1 MGGYQ
6 KMKFL
11 EFTVHPGSI
20 LYVPPFWHYSIK
32 FKEENQF
39 VHVFNYGSL
48 MNVVSNAFNLGNH
61 YYEKF
66 VNNRVLVKSA
76 EAPKEA
82 AESKQD
88 TASHGIESKQ
98 ESKPHSDTDL
108 VKDGL

>member
-1 MGGYQ
+1 MPLLGLIGYPLAHSFSPAYF
-6 KMKFL
+6 KL
-11 EFTVHPGSI
+11 
-20 LYVPPFWHYSIK
+20 K

-61 YYEKF
+61 YYEKI
-66 VNNRVLVKSA
+66 VNNRVLAKSA
-76 EAPKEA
+76 EASVA
-82 AESKQD
+82 ADSKQ
-88 TASHGIESKQ
+88 ESKQ